1 MNDKEI
7 SEIRRRYRAEK
18 SGISRIR
25 GCYVNEKRTIISEF
39 DQSLGLMSESEAE
52 EVLTLLRKVLSGKVG
67 TNLMDIAF
75 STAQVQ
81 SGAEHGLLMT
91 LRESALGDDAAVHAF
106 YEKVIGS
113 LALEG
118 NYMILLCHDSYD
130 VFSYH
135 KDGGR
140 SEDSGEIFRYILC
153 AICPVSMAKPALSY
167 FVRDNCFRNITA
179 DSVVAPPAL
188 GFLFPAFDN
197 RSTNL
202 YGALYYTRDTSDS
215 HEEFTDAVFRA
226 GKLPMPAA
234 AQQETFR
241 NVLAESVGE
250 ACSLPVVRAVRAL
263 PNGTLTLN
271 PDGTIAD
278 MSATTANAEESAD
291 AESAPTE
298 QPVIPDTPILRS
310 ADETGSEKVRV
321 YVETAWDGH
330 QIQYRRVGKIEELVV
345 DGQVYAEMPRARVNG
360 AHMTATVAGMQLEA
374 GAMGGSNIVTVNGKV
389 VATTIRYI

>member
-1 MNDKEI
+1 MNSPFKPTKSAIAANKYGIARSNLLLVILFTLINSVI
-7 SEIRRRYRAEK
+7 SFAHGNFYFLFSASIPYYVASFSAAWAYSPEDIGLEPAANPTAILVIGAVIAAVLLVPYLLCWMFSLDSVWLLLNFHISLILDILFHAYVLYYLIMGVRY
-18 SGISRIR
+18 GLLSR
-25 GCYVNEKRTIISEF
+25 
-39 DQSLGLMSESEAE
+39 QAAEAE
-52 EVLTLLRKVLSGKVG
+52 
-67 TNLMDIAF
+67 A
-75 STAQVQ
+75 
-81 SGAEHGLLMT
+81 AEA
-91 LRESALGDDAAVHAF
+91 S
-106 YEKVIGS
+106 
-113 LALEG
+113 
-118 NYMILLCHDSYD
+118 
-130 VFSYH
+130 
-135 KDGGR
+135 
-140 SEDSGEIFRYILC
+140 
-153 AICPVSMAKPALSY
+153 
-167 FVRDNCFRNITA
+167 
-179 DSVVAPPAL
+179 
-188 GFLFPAFDN
+188 
-197 RSTNL
+197 
-202 YGALYYTRDTSDS
+202 
-215 HEEFTDAVFRA
+215 
-226 GKLPMPAA
+226 
-234 AQQETFR
+234 
-241 NVLAESVGE
+241 
-250 ACSLPVVRAVRAL
+250 L